1 MTVTKARLA
10 SAIQKR
16 LGFSKK
22 KSSFLLDSLLEIM
35 KENLESGHDILI
47 SRFGKFTVKK
57 VNRNRIR
64 NGADSDVF
72 NRMVSFRCSP
82 VLKRKLNGKMKN

>member
-16 LGFSKK
+16 LGFSRK
-22 KSSFLLDSLLEIM
+22 KSSFLLDSLLEII

-47 SRFGKFTVKK
+47 SRFGKFTVKA
-57 VNRNRIR
+57 VNRNRNR
-64 NGADSDVF
+64 DCVDSDVF
-72 NRMVSFRCSP
+72 NRMVTFRCSP
-82 VLKRKLNGKMKN
+82 VLREKLNGNKKN